1 MPAVILG
8 NTTTS
13 STAVVRLR
21 ASVGVVDPVVAVQQ
35 VTPAADVQY
44 ILMTPSAF
52 LDTTGRY
59 RYIPQ
64 LVVVSDAVALGVE
77 KVLSSPG
84 VSLTDALAHLT
95 TKGLADSVSLSE
107 VFLATLVFLR
117 DFTDSVDV
125 PDAHVIAFSKALV
138 DNFALTEVVSRVFT
152 KSLSSGVAMNDSFDL
167 GDGAVFVFT
176 KGVMNVVFA
185 ADTQTKTVT
194 KGVTDTQVLAD
205 TLSYN
210 FAKALADS
218 VAAAEAISLAS
229 SKLLTDTAGAVD
241 AAVLAFSKLADPD
254 SVSLADAVFLSPNK
268 AFSDMIEPAD
278 AGSLVAQSYCD
289 ITYFA
294 EDYVGESRTF
304 S

>member
-21 ASVGVVDPVVAVQQ
+21 VSVGVVDPVATVQQ

-44 ILMTPSAF
+44 ILMMPSAF

-64 LVVVSDAVALGVE
+64 LVVVSDVVALGVA
-77 KVLSSPG
+77 KTLSSPE

-107 VFLATLVFLR
+107 VFLATLIFLR

-125 PDAHVIAFSKALV
+125 PDAHALSFSKALV

-167 GDGAVFVFT
+167 GDGAVFAFT

-185 ADTQTKTVT
+185 ADAQTKTVT
-194 KGVTDTQVLAD
+194 KGITDTQALTDALAYD
-205 TLSYN
+205 

-218 VAAAEAISLAS
+218 VAATEAISLAS
-229 SKLLTDTAGAVD
+229 GKILTDTAGAVD
-241 AAVLAFSKLADPD
+241 AAVFVFGKLADPD
-254 SVSLADAVFLSPNK
+254 SVSLADAVFLSHNK
-268 AFSDMIEPAD
+268 AFSDMIGAAD
-278 AGSLVAQSYCD
+278 TGSLVAQNYCD

-294 EDYVGESRTF
+294 EDYVGEFRSF

>member
-13 STAVVRLR
+13 ATSIVRLR
-21 ASVGVVDPVVAVQQ
+21 ASVGVVDPVVAVQRT
-35 VTPAADVQY
+35 VAAADVSY
-44 ILMTPSAF
+44 ILMVPSAF
-52 LDTTGRY
+52 LDTTGRF
-59 RYIPQ
+59 RYVPEL
-64 LVVVSDAVALGVE
+64 LVVTDAVELLVG
-77 KVLSSPG
+77 KTLSSPG
-84 VSLTDALAHLT
+84 VNLTDALTHLT
-95 TKGLADSVSLSE
+95 TKGLADNVSLTE

-194 KGVTDTQVLAD
+194 KGVTDTQALAD

-218 VAAAEAISLAS
+218 VAVVEAISLAS

-268 AFSDMIEPAD
+268 AFSDMIGAAD